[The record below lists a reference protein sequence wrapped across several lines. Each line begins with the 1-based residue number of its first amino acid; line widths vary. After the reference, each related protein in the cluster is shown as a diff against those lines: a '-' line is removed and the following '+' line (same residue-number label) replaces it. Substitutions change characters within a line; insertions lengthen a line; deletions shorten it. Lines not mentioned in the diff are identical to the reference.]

1 MDRNKEIFEESKK
14 YMPGGVNS
22 PVRSFGSVGINPPVI
37 KSGKGAM
44 IKDENGNEYIDF
56 VLAWGPMILGHCDE
70 DVVEAIKKTSEES
83 IAFGA
88 STKLELD
95 LAKLLCETLDNVD
108 MIRMVNSGT
117 EATMSAVKLARG
129 YTKKDKIIK
138 FAGCYHGHFDGFLIE
153 AGSGV
158 LTEGIP
164 GCLGVPEES
173 IKNTL
178 IGIYND
184 EKQVE
189 ELFEKY
195 GNDIAGI
202 IIEPV
207 AGNMGVVKCDPK
219 FMRKLR
225 ELCDK
230 YGALLIFDEVMCGFR
245 VAYKGAQTLFD
256 VKPDLVTYAKIM
268 GGGLPCGAYGG
279 RREIMENLSPLGGVY
294 QAGTMSG
301 NPIVMS
307 AGLATVKKLYEN
319 PSYYNHIEKI
329 GSKLEKGVLE
339 IAKKKGLGLVVN
351 RQGGMMTLFFT
362 DLKEVKCYDDVK
374 TCDGERFKRY
384 FLHML
389 NKGFNIPPSQFEA
402 MFLSVKHTEEHIKSF
417 KSMLI
422 FRYIFKKRLNLIGS
436 FITNL
441 IYLYVFVLEIF
452 FLIKIF
458 IYL

>member
-279 RREIMENLSPLGGVY
+279 RRKIMENLSPLGGVY

-319 PSYYNHIEKI
+319 PSYYDHIEKI

-402 MFLSVKHTEEHIKSF
+402 MFLSVKHTEEHIDKFLEAFESF
-417 KSMLI
+417 E
-422 FRYIFKKRLNLIGS
+422 G
-436 FITNL
+436 
-441 IYLYVFVLEIF
+441 
-452 FLIKIF
+452 
-458 IYL
+458 

>member
-319 PSYYNHIEKI
+319 PSYYDHIEKI

-374 TCDGERFKRY
+374 TCDGKRFKRY

-402 MFLSVKHTEEHIKSF
+402 MFLSVKHTEEHIDKFLEAFESF
-417 KSMLI
+417 E
-422 FRYIFKKRLNLIGS
+422 G
-436 FITNL
+436 
-441 IYLYVFVLEIF
+441 
-452 FLIKIF
+452 
-458 IYL
+458 

>member
-14 YMPGGVNS
+14 YMPGGGNS

-230 YGALLIFDEVMCGFR
+230 YEALLIFDEVMCGFR

-402 MFLSVKHTEEHIKSF
+402 MFLSVKHTEEHIDKFLEAFESF
-417 KSMLI
+417 E
-422 FRYIFKKRLNLIGS
+422 G
-436 FITNL
+436 
-441 IYLYVFVLEIF
+441 
-452 FLIKIF
+452 
-458 IYL
+458 

>member
-1 MDRNKEIFEESKK
+1 MNMDRNKEIFEESKK
-14 YMPGGVNS
+14 YMPCGVNS

-95 LAKLLCETLDNVD
+95 LAKILCETLDNVD

-230 YGALLIFDEVMCGFR
+230 YEALLIFDEVMCGFR

-319 PSYYNHIEKI
+319 PSYYDHIEKI
-329 GSKLEKGVLE
+329 GSKLEKGIIE

-402 MFLSVKHTEEHIKSF
+402 MFLSVKHTEEHIDKFLEAFESF
-417 KSMLI
+417 E
-422 FRYIFKKRLNLIGS
+422 G
-436 FITNL
+436 
-441 IYLYVFVLEIF
+441 
-452 FLIKIF
+452 
-458 IYL
+458 

>member
-129 YTKKDKIIK
+129 YKKKDKIIK

-319 PSYYNHIEKI
+319 PSYYDHIEKI

-402 MFLSVKHTEEHIKSF
+402 MFLSVKHTEEHIDKFLEAFESF
-417 KSMLI
+417 E
-422 FRYIFKKRLNLIGS
+422 G
-436 FITNL
+436 
-441 IYLYVFVLEIF
+441 
-452 FLIKIF
+452 
-458 IYL
+458 

>member
-319 PSYYNHIEKI
+319 PSYYDHIEKI

-402 MFLSVKHTEEHIKSF
+402 MFLSVKHTEEHIDKFLVAFESF
-417 KSMLI
+417 E
-422 FRYIFKKRLNLIGS
+422 G
-436 FITNL
+436 
-441 IYLYVFVLEIF
+441 
-452 FLIKIF
+452 
-458 IYL
+458 

>member
-129 YTKKDKIIK
+129 YTRKDKIIK

-351 RQGGMMTLFFT
+351 RQGGIMTLFFT

-402 MFLSVKHTEEHIKSF
+402 MFLSVKHTEEHIDKFLEAFESF
-417 KSMLI
+417 E
-422 FRYIFKKRLNLIGS
+422 G
-436 FITNL
+436 
-441 IYLYVFVLEIF
+441 
-452 FLIKIF
+452 
-458 IYL
+458 

>member
-307 AGLATVKKLYEN
+307 AGLETVKKLYEN
-319 PSYYNHIEKI
+319 PSYYYHIKKI
-329 GSKLEKGVLE
+329 GSKFEKGVLE
-339 IAKKKGLGLVVN
+339 IAKKKGIGLVVN

-402 MFLSVKHTEEHIKSF
+402 MFLSVKHTEEHIDKFLEAFESF
-417 KSMLI
+417 E
-422 FRYIFKKRLNLIGS
+422 G
-436 FITNL
+436 
-441 IYLYVFVLEIF
+441 
-452 FLIKIF
+452 
-458 IYL
+458 

>member
-1 MDRNKEIFEESKK
+1 MNMDRNKEIFEESKK

-88 STKLELD
+88 SIKLELD

-319 PSYYNHIEKI
+319 PSYYDHIEKI

-402 MFLSVKHTEEHIKSF
+402 MFLSVKHTEEHIDKFLEAFESF
-417 KSMLI
+417 E
-422 FRYIFKKRLNLIGS
+422 G
-436 FITNL
+436 
-441 IYLYVFVLEIF
+441 
-452 FLIKIF
+452 
-458 IYL
+458 

>member
-319 PSYYNHIEKI
+319 PSYYDHIEKI

-362 DLKEVKCYDDVK
+362 DLKEVKYYDDVK

-402 MFLSVKHTEEHIKSF
+402 MFLSVKHTEEHIEKFLEAFESF
-417 KSMLI
+417 E
-422 FRYIFKKRLNLIGS
+422 G
-436 FITNL
+436 
-441 IYLYVFVLEIF
+441 
-452 FLIKIF
+452 
-458 IYL
+458 

>member
-1 MDRNKEIFEESKK
+1 MNMDRNKEIFEESKK

-319 PSYYNHIEKI
+319 PSYYDHIEKI

-402 MFLSVKHTEEHIKSF
+402 MFLSVKHTEEHIDKF
-417 KSMLI
+417 
-422 FRYIFKKRLNLIGS
+422 
-436 FITNL
+436 
-441 IYLYVFVLEIF
+441 
-452 FLIKIF
+452 
-458 IYL
+458 

>member
-95 LAKLLCETLDNVD
+95 LAKILCETLDNVD

-230 YGALLIFDEVMCGFR
+230 YEALLIFDEVMCGFR

-319 PSYYNHIEKI
+319 PSYYDHIGKI

-402 MFLSVKHTEEHIKSF
+402 MFLSVKHTEEHIDKFLEAFESF
-417 KSMLI
+417 E
-422 FRYIFKKRLNLIGS
+422 G
-436 FITNL
+436 
-441 IYLYVFVLEIF
+441 
-452 FLIKIF
+452 
-458 IYL
+458 

>member
-129 YTKKDKIIK
+129 YKKKDKIIK

-207 AGNMGVVKCDPK
+207 AGNMGVVKCDTK

-319 PSYYNHIEKI
+319 PSYYDHIEKI

-402 MFLSVKHTEEHIKSF
+402 MFLSVKHTEEHIDKFLEAFESF
-417 KSMLI
+417 E
-422 FRYIFKKRLNLIGS
+422 G
-436 FITNL
+436 
-441 IYLYVFVLEIF
+441 
-452 FLIKIF
+452 
-458 IYL
+458 

>member
-95 LAKLLCETLDNVD
+95 LAKLLCETLDNID

-319 PSYYNHIEKI
+319 PSYYDHIEKI

-374 TCDGERFKRY
+374 TCYGERFKRY

-402 MFLSVKHTEEHIKSF
+402 MFLSVKHTEEHIDKFLEAFESF
-417 KSMLI
+417 E
-422 FRYIFKKRLNLIGS
+422 G
-436 FITNL
+436 
-441 IYLYVFVLEIF
+441 
-452 FLIKIF
+452 
-458 IYL
+458 

>member
-1 MDRNKEIFEESKK
+1 
-14 YMPGGVNS
+14 MPGGVNS

-319 PSYYNHIEKI
+319 PSYYDHIEKI

-384 FLHML
+384 FLHIL

-402 MFLSVKHTEEHIKSF
+402 MFLSVKHTEEHIDKFLEAFESF
-417 KSMLI
+417 E
-422 FRYIFKKRLNLIGS
+422 G
-436 FITNL
+436 
-441 IYLYVFVLEIF
+441 
-452 FLIKIF
+452 
-458 IYL
+458 